1 MSKEPCSL
9 SPDDASDIIHPR
21 VLPFIGMHLACLAIF
36 WVDVQPIDW
45 IICGALYVIRMFG
58 ITAGFHRYFSHRSF
72 KTSRGFQFFL
82 AFLGQSSAQ
91 RGVLWWAAIHR
102 HHHKYSDTEQD
113 MHSPVQDGFWYSHV
127 LWIFAKKVR
136 TADYSLIKDFRKYPE
151 LVWLDKWE
159 RLPPFVLGFLVW
171 AIFGW
176 SGLVVGFFLSTMF
189 LFHGTFTINSL
200 SHVIGNQPYDTGDS
214 SRNNLFLAIITL
226 GEGWHNNHH
235 HFPSATPQGFHWWQI
250 DVTYYILKVLSVF
263 RVVWGLRLPPVHVVQ
278 GTPKLPVSTIEKAA
292 QQLADSFSV
301 EHIGKTVLRTWKHT
315 PKLAE
320 LRNRARIGQSAVE
333 DFLKE
338 MKILELPSVDT
349 LDNLRQ
355 RARKMFDHI
364 PSLNPI
370 VERANQII
378 VQAVSV
384 WLLQNE
390 MSAAAVS
397 V

>member
-1 MSKEPCSL
+1 MSKEPCS
-9 SPDDASDIIHPR
+9 SNPADASDIIHPR
-21 VLPFIGMHLACLAIF
+21 VLPFISMHLACLAIF

-45 IICGALYVIRMFG
+45 ILCGALYVIRMFG

-91 RGVLWWAAIHR
+91 RGVLWWASKHR

-113 MHSPVQDGFWYSHV
+113 IHSPVQHGFWYSHV
-127 LWIFAKKVR
+127 LWIFSKRGR
-136 TADYSLIKDFRKYPE
+136 TPDYGLIKDFRKYRE

-159 RLPPFVLGFLVW
+159 RLPPLTLGVLVW

-176 SGLVVGFFLSTMF
+176 SGLVVGFFLSTVL

-200 SHVIGNQPYDTGDS
+200 SHVFGKQPYNTGDS

-250 DVTYYILKVLSVF
+250 DVTYYILKVLSIF
-263 RVVWGLRLPPVHVVQ
+263 RLVWALRLPPAHVIE
-278 GTPKLPVSTIEKAA
+278 GTPKLSVSTIEKAA
-292 QQLADSFSV
+292 QQLAASFSV
-301 EHIGKTVLRTWKHT
+301 EHIGKTVLKTWQHT

-320 LRNRARIGQSAVE
+320 LRNRTRIGPSAVE
-333 DFLKE
+333 NFLKE
-338 MKILELPSVDT
+338 MKILELPSIE
-349 LDNLRQ
+349 NLKQ
-355 RARKMFDHI
+355 RARKMFIHI

-384 WLLQNE
+384 WILQNE
-390 MSAAAVS
+390 NSAAAVG

>member
-1 MSKEPCSL
+1 MFKEPCSVN
-9 SPDDASDIIHPR
+9 PADASDIIHPR

-45 IICGALYVIRMFG
+45 IVCGALYVIRMFG

-91 RGVLWWAAIHR
+91 RGVLWWASKHR
-102 HHHKYSDTEQD
+102 HHHKYSDTEED
-113 MHSPVQDGFWYSHV
+113 VHSPVKHGFWYSHV
-127 LWIFAKKVR
+127 LWIFSKQGRAPNY
-136 TADYSLIKDFRKYPE
+136 DLMKDFRKYPE

-159 RLPPFVLGFLVW
+159 RLPPFVLAVLVW

-176 SGLVVGFFLSTMF
+176 SGLVVGFFLSTVL

-200 SHVIGNQPYDTGDS
+200 SHVFGKQPYVTGDN

-250 DVTYYILKVLSVF
+250 DVTYYVLKVLSVF
-263 RVVWGLRLPPVHVVQ
+263 RVVWDLRLPPAHVVE
-278 GTPKLPVSTIEKAA
+278 GVSKLPGATIEKAA
-292 QQLADSFSV
+292 QQLASSFSV
-301 EHIGKTVLRTWKHT
+301 EHIGKTVLKAWRHT

-320 LRNRARIGQSAVE
+320 LRNRTRIGQSAVE

-338 MKILELPSVDT
+338 MKILELPSI
-349 LDNLRQ
+349 DNLRQ
-355 RARKMFDHI
+355 RARKMFVHI

-390 MSAAAVS
+390 TSAAAVG

>member
-1 MSKEPCSL
+1 MSKEPCS
-9 SPDDASDIIHPR
+9 SNPADASDIIHPR

-72 KTSRGFQFFL
+72 KTNRGFQFFL

-91 RGVLWWAAIHR
+91 RGVLWWASKHR

-113 MHSPVQDGFWYSHV
+113 VHSPVQHGFWYSHV
-127 LWIFAKKVR
+127 LWIFSKQGR
-136 TADYSLIKDFRKYPE
+136 TPDYSLIKDFRKYPE

-159 RLPPFVLGFLVW
+159 RLPPFVLAILVW

-176 SGLVVGFFLSTMF
+176 SGLVVGFFLSTVF

-200 SHVIGNQPYDTGDS
+200 SHVFGKQPYNTGDS
-214 SRNNLFLAIITL
+214 SRNNFFLAIITL

-250 DVTYYILKVLSVF
+250 DVTYYILKALSVF
-263 RVVWGLRLPPVHVVQ
+263 RVVWDLRLPPVHVVE
-278 GTPKLPVSTIEKAA
+278 GVSKLPVAAIEKAA
-292 QQLADSFSV
+292 QQLAASFSV
-301 EHIGKTVLRTWKHT
+301 EHIGKAVLKAWKHT
-315 PKLAE
+315 PQLAE
-320 LRNRARIGQSAVE
+320 LRNRTRVGQSAVE

-338 MKILELPSVDT
+338 MKILELPSIE
-349 LDNLRQ
+349 NLRQ
-355 RARKMFDHI
+355 RARKMFIHI

-390 MSAAAVS
+390 QSAAAVG

>member
-1 MSKEPCSL
+1 MLKEPCSAN
-9 SPDDASDIIHPR
+9 PADTSDIVHPR

-45 IICGALYVIRMFG
+45 IVCGALYVIRMFG

-91 RGVLWWAAIHR
+91 RGVLWWASKHR
-102 HHHKYSDTEQD
+102 HHHKYSDTEED
-113 MHSPVQDGFWYSHV
+113 VHSPVKHGFWYSHV
-127 LWIFAKKVR
+127 LWIFSKQGR
-136 TADYSLIKDFRKYPE
+136 TPNYDLMKDFRKYPE

-159 RLPPFVLGFLVW
+159 RLPPFVLGVLVW

-176 SGLVVGFFLSTMF
+176 SGLVVGFFLSTVL

-200 SHVIGNQPYDTGDS
+200 SHVFGKQPYVTGDN

-235 HFPSATPQGFHWWQI
+235 HFPSATPQGFHWWQV
-250 DVTYYILKVLSVF
+250 DVTYYILKVLSIF
-263 RVVWGLRLPPVHVVQ
+263 KVVWDLRLPPAHVVE
-278 GTPKLPVSTIEKAA
+278 GISKLPGATIERAA
-292 QQLADSFSV
+292 QQLASSFSI
-301 EHIGKTVLRTWKHT
+301 EHIGKTVLRTWKDT

-320 LRNRARIGQSAVE
+320 LRNRTRLGQSAVE

-338 MKILELPSVDT
+338 MKILELPAIE
-349 LDNLRQ
+349 NLKQ
-355 RARKMFDHI
+355 RARKMFNHI
-364 PSLNPI
+364 PSLNPV

-384 WLLQNE
+384 WILQYE
-390 MSAAAVS
+390 KSAAVG